1 MFGLKQF
8 LNKLWGCKTQKAEQK
23 ESTEAVRLAFTNRYL
38 NFKTLLSTNNK
49 VLEIITDM
57 EQALVSS
64 HSFGMSFIRANCT
77 AISVNM
83 YKIIQ
88 TLNEITVGR
97 YQELFEVFEN
107 IWVKIDRELK
117 GKKMPAQGDLALP
130 LEAVDKEMADQA
142 GSKMANLGEIKNR
155 IGLSV
160 PEGFVITSAAYERF
174 LEHNRLQDEVNRRIQ
189 SLEPA
194 NIARLHETSA
204 DIQKLIINA
213 PLPPELEEAIW
224 QTYQDVMKKVGAGVN
239 VSMRSSAIGEDTKEA
254 SFAGQYRS
262 VLNVSPEYLILSYK
276 EILASKYSVPAIAY
290 RLNKGFRDEDIIMC
304 VGCMAMV
311 NAKSGGVMYSTDPA
325 NIRHECIIINAVWG
339 LGKSVVDGSIT
350 PDLFVLSK
358 EDPKTMLKKEISAKG
373 QKFVCHAEEG
383 ICRMEVV
390 EKEKDDPA
398 ITDEQAYLLAE
409 LALRLEKYFG
419 CPQDIEW
426 AIEPDGSIRILQ
438 SRPLMVLGQELAV
451 PEEIAESKVDLP
463 VILAGGV
470 TACPG
475 VATGPAFVVKTT
487 VDMLQFPRG
496 AVLVAMNPLPQWA
509 AVLNSAAAVVTDR
522 GGITGHLAAVAREFK
537 VPALFGTST
546 ATRDIHN
553 GDIITVDAD
562 NRQIYAGRAESLLQK
577 AAERTSLMKGS
588 PVYITLKNVL
598 KDIAP
603 LNLTDPDASN
613 FTPKGC
619 QTIHDITR
627 FAHEMSLRELFD
639 YKKTVAFPENLAK
652 RLFFDV
658 PMQWWVIDLD
668 GGFRKEIEGNTVNLE
683 DITSVPMLALWKGI
697 IAVPWEGPPPIDTM
711 GFLSVMYEAT
721 MDSSLVPGMGS
732 RFAERNYFIIS
743 RNFCHLSSRFGFH
756 FSTVEAFLSD
766 SVAENYI
773 CFNFKGGA
781 ADRVRKERRANL
793 IKTVL
798 EKFDFWV
805 QVKGDLIFA
814 RLERQ
819 EQNFLKQRLK
829 VLGHLIMHTRQLD
842 MILSD
847 SGKVNWYAE
856 EMLKQ
861 ISSFAD
867 IPQ

>member
-8 LNKLWGCKTQKAEQK
+8 FNKLRGGKTRKARPER
-23 ESTEAVRLAFTNRYL
+23 SPEAVRLAFTNRYL
-38 NFKTLLSTNNK
+38 NFKTLLSTNNQ
-49 VLEIITDM
+49 VLEIITDL

-64 HSFGMSFIRANCT
+64 HSFGMSFVRANCT

-88 TLNEITVGR
+88 TLNEITAGR
-97 YQELFEVFEN
+97 YRELFEGFED
-107 IWVKIDRELK
+107 IWVKIDQELK
-117 GKKMPAQGDLALP
+117 GKKIPHRGDLVFP

-160 PEGFVITSAAYERF
+160 PEGFVITAAACEGF
-174 LEHNRLQDEVNRRIQ
+174 LEHSRLQDEINRRIQ
-189 SLEPA
+189 FLEPE
-194 NIARLHETSA
+194 NIARLYETSA

-213 PLPPELEEAIW
+213 PIPLELEEAIR
-224 QTYQDVMKKVGAGVN
+224 QAYQDVTKKVGQGVN

-304 VGCMAMV
+304 VGCMAMID
-311 NAKSGGVMYSTDPA
+311 AKAGGVMYSADPA

-339 LGKSVVDGSIT
+339 LGKSVVDGSIA

-358 EDPKTMLKKEISAKG
+358 EAPGVMLKKEISTKA

-398 ITDEQAYLLAE
+398 ITDHQASLLAE

-419 CPQDIEW
+419 CPQDVEW
-426 AIEPDGSIRILQ
+426 VIEPEGSIRILQ
-438 SRPLMVLGQELAV
+438 SRPLMVSGQLIEPKEMAKL
-451 PEEIAESKVDLP
+451 KVDLP
-463 VILAGGV
+463 VVLAGGV
-470 TACPG
+470 TASPG
-475 VATGPAFVVKTT
+475 LASGPAFVVETT
-487 VDMLQFPRG
+487 VDMLQFPPG
-496 AVLVAMNPLPQWA
+496 AVLVARNPLPQWA
-509 AVLNSAAAVVTDR
+509 AVLDMAVAVVTDR

-537 VPALFGTST
+537 VPALLGTLT
-546 ATRDIHN
+546 ATRDIKS
-553 GDIITVDAD
+553 GDLVTVDAD

-577 AAERTSLMKGS
+577 VAERASLMKGS
-588 PVYITLKNVL
+588 PVYTTLEKVL
-598 KDIAP
+598 KYIAP
-603 LNLTDPDASN
+603 LNLTEPDAPN
-613 FTPKGC
+613 FTPQGC
-619 QTIHDITR
+619 RTIHDITR
-627 FAHEMSLRELFD
+627 FAHEMSLRELFA
-639 YKKTVAFPENLAK
+639 YEKEVSFPEYLAK
-652 RLFFDV
+652 RLVFDV

-668 GGFRKEIEGNTVNLE
+668 GGFRREIEGNTVSLE
-683 DITSVPMLALWKGI
+683 DIVSVPMQALWKGI
-697 IAVPWEGPPPIDTM
+697 TAVPWKGPPPVDTK
-711 GFLSVMYEAT
+711 GFLSIIYEST
-721 MDSSLVPGMGS
+721 MDTSLVPGMGS

-766 SVAENYI
+766 RAAENYI

-781 ADRVRKERRANL
+781 ADRVRKQRRANL

-819 EQNFLKQRLK
+819 EQDFLKQRLK
-829 VLGHLIMHTRQLD
+829 VLGYLTMHTRQLD

-847 SGKVNWYAE
+847 NGRVKWYVQ
-856 EMLKQ
+856 EMIKE
-861 ISSFAD
+861 ISSFAA
-867 IPQ
+867 IP